1 MFIMI
6 SKNKR
11 MTKDRIWFNTIQAA
25 FILNTTDRTIRTRAK
40 NHLKDSEM
48 VVLKGKAYELSDL
61 FISLYRKLSEVIG
74 SDDVEE
80 DNEVIKELKQEIDNG
95 NHVEVFTPEQYVLFE
110 NTIKDYSVKEQEIK
124 ELSTKMS
131 YLDKEIVGLVQD
143 KIFLQNQLD
152 KTKDALSQNQWILAK
167 YLNQ

>member
-1 MFIMI
+1 MAE
-6 SKNKR
+6 N
-11 MTKDRIWFNTIQAA
+11 RIWFSTVQVA

-40 NHLKDSEM
+40 NHIQDSEM
-48 VVLKGKAYELSDL
+48 VVLKGKTYELSDL
-61 FISLYRKLSEVIG
+61 FVSLYRKLSEVIG

-110 NTIKDYSVKEQEIK
+110 NTLKDYSVKEQEIK